1 MAHRLDLAVPR
12 RRLSAAARMAVI
24 ASLHLAIYAES
35 SHTHGDGPDLAG
47 RCSLCQFVHDPG
59 PAIVSGT
66 RDILGPSSQR
76 TPAPQRHWSTPR
88 TTHFTPN
95 RSRAPP
101 VLVSLAEPPGQS
113 VCRPTPIDGCI
124 PDGRTQHER

>member
-1 MAHRLDLAVPR
+1 MAHSLDLAIPR
-12 RRLSAAARMAVI
+12 RRLSAAAWMAVI

-47 RCSLCQFVHDPG
+47 RCSVCQFVHDPG
-59 PAIVSGT
+59 PTIVSGT

-76 TPAPQRHWSTPR
+76 TPALQRHWSTPR
-88 TTHFTPN
+88 TTRFMLS

-101 VLVSLAEPPGQS
+101 VFGSP
-113 VCRPTPIDGCI
+113 
-124 PDGRTQHER
+124 